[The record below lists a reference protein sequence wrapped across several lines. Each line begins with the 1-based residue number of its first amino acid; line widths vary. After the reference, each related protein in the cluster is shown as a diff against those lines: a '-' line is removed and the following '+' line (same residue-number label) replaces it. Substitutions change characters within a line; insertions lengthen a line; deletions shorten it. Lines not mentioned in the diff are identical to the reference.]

1 MSNAAVAAMSSYAIL
16 GCGSVGFA
24 VSERLID
31 QDKEVLIV
39 DHDTSRVEAL
49 RDQDFNAK
57 EADITDPEVAR
68 ELSDRDVILIMAADP
83 TINKTAV
90 ENIREQSEDPFIVVR
105 AEDPVS
111 SEELDAAGADVV
123 ITPAEVIADYA
134 LRSLESGELQHKA
147 AQLQDVLRATTERVG
162 ILTRGI
168 PDADALASAAALQTI
183 AEHFGVEAD
192 ILYSGDLGHHE
203 NRAFVNLLDIELT
216 ELSADAE
223 VEYDTIAV
231 FDHRL
236 LAESD
241 RSIDILIDHTDPDE
255 EPTVA
260 FQDVR
265 PNMSSVSTIMTKYV
279 QEYDMYLEEIVATA
293 LLYGIR
299 TETVDFKRET
309 TPADL
314 TAAAYLYPFAAHE
327 TLEQVESPS
336 MSPETLD
343 VLAEAIHNRDVRG
356 SHLVSSAG
364 FVTDDDALSEAAQHL
379 LNLEGVTTA
388 AVFGITDE
396 QIYIAAQSRD
406 IRIDIGNVL
415 SDAYAEL
422 GETIGHSKQATA
434 AIPLGIFTGLE
445 VTDENRDQLLELT
458 ETAVKTK
465 LFEEIGVDGSDGNG
479 S

>member
-1 MSNAAVAAMSSYAIL
+1 MSGAAVAAMSSYAIL

-24 VSERLID
+24 VSEQLID
-31 QDKEVLIV
+31 QDKDVLII
-39 DHDTSRVEAL
+39 DHDPSRVEAL
-49 RDQDFNAK
+49 RDQDFNAT
-57 EADITDPEVAR
+57 EADMTDPELAR

-83 TINKTAV
+83 SINSTAV
-90 ENIREQSEDPFIVVR
+90 KNIRKHSDQPFIVVR

-134 LRSLESGELQHKA
+134 LRSLESGELEHKA
-147 AQLQDVLRATTERVG
+147 AQLQDVLRATTERVE
-162 ILTRGI
+162 ILLRGI
-168 PDADALASAAALQTI
+168 PDADAIASAAALQAI
-183 AEHFGVEAD
+183 ANHFGVEAD
-192 ILYSGDLGHHE
+192 ILYDGDLGHHE

-216 ELSADAE
+216 ELSAAADR
-223 VEYDTIAV
+223 EYDTVAA
-231 FDHRL
+231 FEHRVID
-236 LAESD
+236 ETD
-241 RSIDILIDHTDPDE
+241 RPVDILIDHSEPDE
-255 EPTVA
+255 APDVE
-260 FQDVR
+260 FQDLR
-265 PNMSSVSTIMTKYV
+265 PSMSSVSTIMTKYV
-279 QEYDMYLEEIVATA
+279 QEYDMHLEKDVATA

-299 TETVDFKRET
+299 TETVDFKRDT

-364 FVTDDDALSEAAQHL
+364 FVTDEDALSEAAQHL

-396 QIYIAAQSRD
+396 RIYIAAQSRD

-445 VTDENRDQLLELT
+445 VTDENREQLMELT

-465 LFEEIGVDGSDGNG
+465 LFKEIGVDSSDGNG
-479 S
+479 N